1 MPCYCPV
8 AGKEENDWAIKSH
21 PKVQKEAADCFFFFE
36 SYRLRRRPRFL
47 GNAIYIFFC
56 RQRICRLRHGENVRL
71 IFINFVWV
79 FFSFLPAKWNCGT
92 MWTRWKE
99 TTARPWDAAVGVF
112 AIFFFCLLSFP
123 SSHLAVVV
131 CWTLLPL
138 RDRLH
143 YVHLPLLHTCAFFFL
158 LLLRPAALVYSVS
171 KESKMGDRK
180 GFSQCPFETS
190 HRPWLFGNP
199 RPCCCL
205 HRNDPRV
212 DKLSRRKEIG
222 EGRSTSTAPKSHW
235 FFIIIIIIFFSST
248 TRKGFPAS
256 FFFYFHAT
264 FERDNSTWTNFGSSS
279 CVRCWSQFALPP
291 RQISPGWKGGNW
303 WELSFFFRKTKR
315 RKKNSKRRDG
325 NCPAAKTRFPLCW
338 WRALRW
344 SLTRKGTFFSSV
356 SVLFHSVLGW
366 KNRQHFPRDPQK
378 RRSYL

>member
-1 MPCYCPV
+1 MSV
-8 AGKEENDWAIKSH
+8 W
-21 PKVQKEAADCFFFFE
+21 
-36 SYRLRRRPRFL
+36 FL
-47 GNAIYIFFC
+47 SI
-56 RQRICRLRHGENVRL
+56 
-71 IFINFVWV
+71 
-79 FFSFLPAKWNCGT
+79 FSFLPAKWNCGT

-235 FFIIIIIIFFSST
+235 FFIIIIIIFFL
-248 TRKGFPAS
+248 RLQEKDFPLL
-256 FFFYFHAT
+256 FFFIFTRPLSAT
-264 FERDNSTWTNFGSSS
+264 TLHELIS
-279 CVRCWSQFALPP
+279 VRLPAFDVDP
-291 RQISPGWKGGNW
+291 NLPSRRAKYHRGEKEGTDGNY
-303 WELSFFFRKTKR
+303 LFFSKNKKKKKKT
-315 RKKNSKRRDG
+315 NSKRRDG